1 MRYNAM
7 CELKYYRIN
16 VNRVMLRKIFRPF
29 IFQKCDISRII
40 DSVQKKEIIPNNEKM
55 TNNERILNHDL
66 NVVVI
71 MKSCFIILGMSFS
84 SILLIRY
91 LSRNKK

>member
-1 MRYNAM
+1 
-7 CELKYYRIN
+7 
-16 VNRVMLRKIFRPF
+16 MLRKIFRPF

-55 TNNERILNHDL
+55 TNNERILNHEL

>member
-1 MRYNAM
+1 M

>member
-1 MRYNAM
+1 M

-16 VNRVMLRKIFRPF
+16 VNRAMLRKIFRPF

-40 DSVQKKEIIPNNEKM
+40 DSVQKKEIIPNNEK
-55 TNNERILNHDL
+55 